1 MAETTTARR
10 RARIGGALSLR
21 ITRRGLQIALG
32 LIWLLDGGLQF
43 QSAFYSHAFTDGL
56 REQAAGQ
63 PIWLAH
69 SITWAA
75 NLAADNLGVWNTL
88 FALTQ
93 VLIGLGLL
101 YRPTVKPAL
110 AASFA
115 WVLFVWWF
123 GEAFG
128 MLFVNMAEPLTG
140 APGGVLLYALVGV
153 LIWPSERAGGLLSAR
168 GARIMWAALW
178 LVMAWLWLGPASSGP
193 DSLSDV
199 LEAGGSGMG
208 WLTSVQQWVAGWTAG
223 GGLVIAIVFAVLSA
237 AIAIGVGADRGA
249 RPLLWISIAM
259 NLLLWVL
266 GQSVGELFA
275 GGATDPN
282 AGPLFILLALA
293 MLPIVDTARLVDAPD
308 GIYDIRLR
316 PRHRR
321 ARVGRPSD
329 EAGVAWAELFD
340 QP

>member
-1 MAETTTARR
+1 MSVSRSSTAPARQASRAGGPTDSSSARR
-10 RARIGGALSLR
+10 V
-21 ITRRGLQIALG
+21 TRRGLQISLG

-43 QSAFYSHAFTDGL
+43 QSVFYSHAFTDGL
-56 REQAAGQ
+56 REGAAGQ
-63 PIWLAH
+63 PVWLAH

-75 NLAADNLGVWNTL
+75 NLAGNDLGVWNTL

-93 VLIGLGLL
+93 VVIGLGMLW
-101 YRPTVKPAL
+101 RPTVKPAL

-128 MLFVNMAEPLTG
+128 MLFANMAEPLTG
-140 APGGVLLYALVGV
+140 APGGVLLYGLIGV
-153 LIWPSERAGGLLSAR
+153 LVWPSERAGGLLSAR

-193 DSLSDV
+193 HSVSDV

-208 WLTSVQQWVAGWTAG
+208 WLTSLQNSIAGWTAG
-223 GGLVIAIVFAVLSA
+223 GGLAIAIVFACLSVG
-237 AIAIGVGADRGA
+237 IALGVGTDHWAK
-249 RPLLWISIAM
+249 PLLWLSIAL
-259 NLLLWVL
+259 NLVLWVV
-266 GQSVGELFA
+266 GQGVGEIFA

-293 MLPIVDTARLVDAPD
+293 MFPSVGAGRSTTAVGA
-308 GIYDIRLR
+308 R
-316 PRHRR
+316 P
-321 ARVGRPSD
+321 VEGGQGP
-329 EAGVAWAELFD
+329 L
-340 QP
+340 